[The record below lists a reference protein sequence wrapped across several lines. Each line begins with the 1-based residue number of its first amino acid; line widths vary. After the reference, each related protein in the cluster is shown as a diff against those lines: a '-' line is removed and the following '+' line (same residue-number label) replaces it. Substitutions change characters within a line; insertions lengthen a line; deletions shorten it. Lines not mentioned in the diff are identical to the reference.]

1 MNKVKT
7 ITTKSI
13 NENLG
18 EQCIKCKSYSHNYR
32 KFKNGTFICDDCF
45 PNPIPLEMLQE
56 LDGAS
61 TSTIKK
67 KTYKQ

>member
-1 MNKVKT
+1 MNKIKT
-7 ITTKSI
+7 ITSI
-13 NENLG
+13 DEDLG

-45 PNPIPLEMLQE
+45 PNPIPLEMLEQ
-56 LDGAS
+56 LDGGR
-61 TSTIKK
+61 TSTILK